1 MKTTT
6 DRSVPTSVVADHMA
20 SQPIVIRADASLTDA
35 AALMDRHHVHG
46 LPVVDA
52 AGALVGVLSQTDLVR
67 ARSTEYL
74 WVNWP
79 GLAVRHLM
87 TSPAI
92 TFHRST
98 PLIIAARKM
107 EQHQIHRLVVV
118 EDGDE
123 SSPIGLLSMTDV
135 IHALAVETSAHH
147 AADEPG
153 SRPHDLPHEAQ
164 HQAPH
169 DAARARPPRGAAR

>member
-1 MKTTT
+1 MNVPS
-6 DRSVPTSVVADHMA
+6 RESVKGSVVADRMA
-20 SQPIVIRADASLTDA
+20 PNPIVIRADASLTDA
-35 AALMDRHHVHG
+35 AALMDHHHVHG
-46 LPVVDA
+46 LPVVDHT
-52 AGALVGVLSQTDLVR
+52 GVLVGVLSQTDLNR

-74 WVNWP
+74 WSNWP

-92 TFHRST
+92 TVHRST

-123 SSPIGLLSMTDV
+123 GSPIGVLSMTDL
-135 IHALAVETSAHH
+135 IHALAEETAAHH
-147 AADEPG
+147 ADNADPGHGQAEREP
-153 SRPHDLPHEAQ
+153 SR
-164 HQAPH
+164 
-169 DAARARPPRGAAR
+169 

>member
-1 MKTTT
+1 MNTHA
-6 DRSVPTSVVADHMA
+6 DRNSAHALVADHMA
-20 SQPIVIRADASLTDA
+20 RNPIVIRADASLSDA
-35 AALMDRHHVHG
+35 AALMDRGHVHG

-52 AGALVGVLSQTDLVR
+52 TGALVGVLSQTDLNR

-92 TFHRST
+92 TIHRST
-98 PLIIAARKM
+98 PLIVAARKM

-118 EDGDE
+118 EDGDDT
-123 SSPIGLLSMTDV
+123 SPIGVISMSDL
-135 IHALAVETSAHH
+135 IHALAEETAAHH
-147 AADEPG
+147 PAG
-153 SRPHDLPHEAQ
+153 
-164 HQAPH
+164 APAVEH
-169 DAARARPPRGAAR
+169 DAAGRGHTR

>member
-1 MKTTT
+1 MNTT
-6 DRSVPTSVVADHMA
+6 VADHMA
-20 SQPIVIRADASLTDA
+20 THPILIRADASLTEA
-35 AALMDRHHVHG
+35 AELMDRHHVHG
-46 LPVVDA
+46 LPVVDP
-52 AGALVGVLSQTDLVR
+52 AGVLVGVLSQTDLNR

-92 TFHRST
+92 TVHRST
-98 PLIIAARKM
+98 PLIVAARKM

-123 SSPIGLLSMTDV
+123 TTPIGVLSMTDL
-135 IHALAVETSAHH
+135 IHVLAAETSGHPIE
-147 AADEPG
+147 EP
-153 SRPHDLPHEAQ
+153 
-164 HQAPH
+164 
-169 DAARARPPRGAAR
+169 AR

>member
-1 MKTTT
+1 MNAT
-6 DRSVPTSVVADHMA
+6 VADHMA
-20 SQPIVIRADASLTDA
+20 THPILIRADASLTDA
-35 AALMDRHHVHG
+35 AELMDRHHVHG
-46 LPVVDA
+46 LPVVDHT
-52 AGALVGVLSQTDLVR
+52 GALVGVLSQTDLNR

-92 TFHRST
+92 TIHRST
-98 PLIIAARKM
+98 PLIVAARKM

-123 SSPIGLLSMTDV
+123 TQPVGVLSMTDL
-135 IHALAVETSAHH
+135 IHALAVETAAHH
-147 AADEPG
+147 GAEPFERHEPG
-153 SRPHDLPHEAQ
+153 PSN
-164 HQAPH
+164 
-169 DAARARPPRGAAR
+169 GAAVEGPAQ

>member
-1 MKTTT
+1 MNTT
-6 DRSVPTSVVADHMA
+6 VADHMA
-20 SQPIVIRADASLTDA
+20 SNPIIIRADASLTEA

-46 LPVVDA
+46 LPVVDHS
-52 AGALVGVLSQTDLVR
+52 GALVGVLSQTDLNR

-92 TFHRST
+92 TIHRST
-98 PLIIAARKM
+98 PMIVAARKM

-123 SSPIGLLSMTDV
+123 TTPIGVLSMTDL
-135 IHALAVETSAHH
+135 IHVL
-147 AADEPG
+147 ADE
-153 SRPHDLPHEAQ
+153 
-164 HQAPH
+164 
-169 DAARARPPRGAAR
+169 AATR

>member
-1 MKTTT
+1 VTVS
-6 DRSVPTSVVADHMA
+6 RGIHGNGPIVAEHMA
-20 SQPIVIRADASLTDA
+20 SSPVLVRDDASLTEA

-52 AGALVGVLSQTDLVR
+52 AGALVGVLSQTDLNR

-74 WVNWP
+74 WANWP

-92 TFHRST
+92 TVHRST
-98 PLIIAARKM
+98 SLLVAARRM
-107 EQHQIHRLVVV
+107 EEEHIHRLVVV

-123 SSPIGLLSMTDV
+123 TSPVGVLSMTDL
-135 IHALAVETSAHH
+135 IHALASET
-147 AADEPG
+147 
-153 SRPHDLPHEAQ
+153 
-164 HQAPH
+164 
-169 DAARARPPRGAAR
+169 ARPEGSQPREASEANR

>member
-1 MKTTT
+1 MNAI
-6 DRSVPTSVVADHMA
+6 VADHMA
-20 SQPIVIRADASLTDA
+20 DRPILIRADASLTEA
-35 AALMDRHHVHG
+35 TEVMDRHHVHG

-52 AGALVGVLSQTDLVR
+52 AGALVGVLSQTDLNR

-92 TFHRST
+92 TIHRST
-98 PLIIAARKM
+98 PLIVAARKM

-123 SSPIGLLSMTDV
+123 TTPVGVLSMTDL
-135 IHALAVETSAHH
+135 IHALA
-147 AADEPG
+147 DEASHRVPTE
-153 SRPHDLPHEAQ
+153 P
-164 HQAPH
+164 
-169 DAARARPPRGAAR
+169 AR